1 MKTRA
6 SSSSTSSTTSRVALK
21 ERGNEA
27 FRAKRFP
34 EVGRDG
40 TERARDGRET
50 DDERSSQAMDAYM
63 RALETCG
70 EDVAV
75 LTNLSATY
83 LELGEYRLAAD
94 SARRALEA
102 NASWRKGY
110 HRMAVAFE
118 RMGEKERALG
128 VYRRGLEI
136 CGSNAQIE
144 RRAEMLEKALAREAE
159 APEALKT
166 RGNAL
171 LRDGENEM
179 AEEMYTIA
187 IEQGRASRETL
198 VTLHNNRA
206 EARRRAG
213 LFELSIEDCTTVLV
227 MEPMNLKAA
236 LRRAGMYEALEKYS
250 HACKDYELALRID
263 PKDPCRVRQRL
274 NRCRALE

>member
-1 MKTRA
+1 
-6 SSSSTSSTTSRVALK
+6 
-21 ERGNEA
+21 
-27 FRAKRFP
+27 
-34 EVGRDG
+34 
-40 TERARDGRET
+40 
-50 DDERSSQAMDAYM
+50 M
-63 RALETCG
+63 RALKACG
-70 EDVAV
+70 DDVAV

-83 LELGEYRLAAD
+83 LEMGEYRLAAD

-110 HRMAVAFE
+110 HRMAVAYE
-118 RMGEKERALG
+118 RMGEKAHALE

-136 CGSNAQIE
+136 CGANAQME
-144 RRAEMLEKALAREAE
+144 RRADMLEKALAREAE
-159 APEALKT
+159 APEALKS

-198 VTLHNNRA
+198 VALHNNRA

-213 LFELSIEDCTTVLV
+213 LFELSIEDCATVLE

-236 LRRAGMYEALEKYS
+236 LRRAGTYEALEKYS
-250 HACKDYELALRID
+250 HACRDYELALRID

-274 NRCRALE
+274 NRCLALE